1 MSIRAHRVVKIV
13 HADNSLFKLGE
24 SPLSKFLLN
33 HGDTNDQRNS
43 DGGGM
48 VEFPFRVLKEAKNNA
63 EDIGLDQYD
72 IDTLTDEIC
81 ILENEGKDD
90 EEYLQYD
97 LF

>member
-43 DGGGM
+43 DGGGI
-48 VEFPFRVLKEAKNNA
+48 VEFPFRVLKEARDNA
-63 EDIGLDQYD
+63 EEIGLEEYD
-72 IDTLTDEIC
+72 IKTIENEIC
-81 ILENEGKDD
+81 ELENAGKDD